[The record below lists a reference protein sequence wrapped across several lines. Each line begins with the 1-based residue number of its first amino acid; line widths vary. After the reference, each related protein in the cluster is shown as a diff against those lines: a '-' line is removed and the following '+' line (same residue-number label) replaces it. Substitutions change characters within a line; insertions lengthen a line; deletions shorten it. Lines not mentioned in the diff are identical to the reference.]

1 MSIQKH
7 TIAAFDFDGTIT
19 TKDTLFNFIKFYVGS
34 KKLYIGIA
42 ILSPILICYK
52 FGFMKNDTAKQK
64 LISHFFKG
72 QSIEKFNQI
81 SQDYVQRIQEIT
93 RLEVLEKIRWH
104 QAQKHT
110 IIIVSASISNW
121 IKPWAKEIGIE
132 TVLATEILIKNNLI
146 EGTFSSK
153 NCYGQEKVNRLLTKF
168 PNRSEYTLYAY
179 GDSDGDKELLA
190 LSDYP
195 TLLK

>member
-1 MSIQKH
+1 MDRNI
-7 TIAAFDFDGTIT
+7 IVAFDFDGTIT
-19 TKDTLFNFIKFYVGS
+19 SRDTLFDFIKFYAGA
-34 KKLYIGIA
+34 KKLFKGLI
-42 ILSPILICYK
+42 ILSPILVSYK
-52 FGFMKNDTAKQK
+52 LGLIKNDTAKQK